1 MSGVWVVNYYVQEMN
16 AWRTRCVEAAQEA
29 QEEEFANYCDK
40 QNQDWQQQM
49 DDDETD

>member
-29 QEEEFANYCDK
+29 QDEEFANYCE
-40 QNQDWQQQM
+40 NQDWQEQ
-49 DDDETD
+49 DDDESIE